1 MTTQEKKLSS
11 TYRFY
16 SAIYFVPGTTI
27 EAFQWMESTAELS
40 TGTLSLFCS
49 SDRKQAKSCKIH
61 PNDNELCRR
70 RLQDR
75 SALGVL
81 IHLFIVISG
90 ILESIKSRARAF
102 VLDSQ
107 MRDGWLAGLQA
118 CVWSELRSKEAENL
132 HSTSF

>member
-1 MTTQEKKLSS
+1 MTTEEEKN
-11 TYRFY
+11 YRVLIDFI

-40 TGTLSLFCS
+40 TGTLSLFCLL
-49 SDRKQAKSCKIH
+49 SDRKQEKSCKIH

-102 VLDSQ
+102 VLDSSDE
-107 MRDGWLAGLQA
+107 RSAGWLDYELA
-118 CVWSELRSKEAENL
+118 CGRSWPVKRG
-132 HSTSF
+132 